1 MSTIINGSN
10 AVKPVHKSFIN
21 SVRVH
26 RQSYICSAFNGFNQS
41 EEDFKLFWLDLIR
54 LDQVI

>member
-1 MSTIINGSN
+1 MRLLMSTIINGSN

-21 SVRVH
+21 SVRVN

-41 EEDFKLFWLDLIR
+41 EEDFKLF
-54 LDQVI
+54 